1 MGREKDTHTP
11 GRWPPPL
18 GTRKGSGRVLAPL
31 VTQLCQL
38 ARLRQF
44 RRSFPILI
52 HSLLLIFTLIAL
64 AFLNLIR
71 ACGGHPLCWTSQQPA
86 KMAPISCSAAPA
98 TANSGEVRR
107 RGLCQDAT
115 PSAWTLATGEGPW
128 APVPRRSK
136 HSRGPKEGTAT
147 EYRYPRAA
155 RNIMPK
161 SYRYSTPHG
170 RDNGRL
176 YWAAT
181 SSYFSP
187 GTAGGTDG
195 ANI

>member
-11 GRWPPPL
+11 GRWPPTPWNSQRFWPRA
-18 GTRKGSGRVLAPL
+18 GT
-31 VTQLCQL
+31 
-38 ARLRQF
+38 ARDATLPTCNFACSWRN
-44 RRSFPILI
+44 FPILI

-86 KMAPISCSAAPA
+86 KMAPVSCSAAPV
-98 TANSGEVRR
+98 TANSGEARR
-107 RGLCQDAT
+107 RGLCQEAT

-136 HSRGPKEGTAT
+136 HSRGPKDGTAT

-181 SSYFSP
+181 SSYLFP
-187 GTAGGTDG
+187 RTAGGTDG
-195 ANI
+195 ASI